1 MLLVYMQS
9 LTTLCIFI
17 IILFLYIH
25 IASQYKKSGDLEI
38 YETDFTNTQ
47 HLEDVC
53 ELKQPVLMDVQNLL
67 PSLFQTIIPEEIAQY
82 SRYDVHVKDVR
93 DYQQKGTID
102 PIVLPLHTTVEFF
115 ESDQNSNLYSE
126 NNEEF
131 LEETQL
137 LKKIKQVDSVLQPN
151 FLARAEYDLLFG
163 SCHTSTPFRY
173 QTESRNFFIVTHGKI
188 RVKMTNWENSK
199 YMEPVKD
206 YDNYEFRS
214 LQQSEKVRFIEFD
227 VHEGS
232 MLYVPPYWWYS
243 LSLEEPNT
251 FVCKCTYA
259 SFINQLSNIW
269 DIGLYYLQQQN
280 ISKTVRRE
288 IPLSQDSVDKH
299 NDEKSHDKDNDEV
312 IELNESESSPPVKE
326 NIEFDLNVEED
337 TFDSSTV

>member
-53 ELKQPVLMDVQNLL
+53 ELKQPVLMNVQHFMS
-67 PSLFQTIIPEEIAQY
+67 SLFEDISPENIAQF
-82 SRYDVHVKDVR
+82 SRYDVHIKDIR
-93 DYQQKGTID
+93 DYQEKGAVD
-102 PIVLPLHTTVEFF
+102 PIILPLHSAVEFF
-115 ESDQNSNLYSE
+115 ESDQNSHLYSE
-126 NNEEF
+126 NNGEF
-131 LEETQL
+131 LEETHL
-137 LKKIKQVDSVLQPN
+137 LKKINEIDTVLQPT
-151 FLARAEYDLLFG
+151 FLAHAKYDLLFG
-163 SCHTSTPFRY
+163 SRQSSTPFRY

-199 YMEPVKD
+199 YMDPVKD

-227 VHEGS
+227 VHKGS

-243 LSLEEPNT
+243 LSFLEDPNT
-251 FVCKCTYA
+251 FVCKLTYA
-259 SFINQLSNIW
+259 SFVNQLSNVW

-288 IPLSQDSVDKH
+288 IPQISEEAGSDENSETNNIDVDDSSDTEEISK
-299 NDEKSHDKDNDEV
+299 
-312 IELNESESSPPVKE
+312 KE
-326 NIEFDLNVEED
+326 NIEFDLDE
-337 TFDSSTV
+337 TTLDSTTV